1 MTDFLLLLLV
11 QKAARH
17 PGGAQAKRP
26 VTYAFAAIR
35 SMTVKNLFCR
45 YI

>member
-1 MTDFLLLLLV
+1 MADFLLLLLV
-11 QKAARH
+11 QNSRTL